1 MAKTDRHSAIMRVL
15 VMTLALNLLVSGT
28 KIIIG
33 LATGLISVTASGFE
47 SLLDSSNNIV
57 GFFTMNMSKHG
68 PDERHPYGHRK
79 FETLAAMLIAV
90 MLLFAGSQIFM
101 AALKRLHEVVPPQG
115 SFWAFVA
122 MGVSIGVN
130 IIVITYELKMGRKH
144 SSEFLLTDAAH
155 TSTDLFSSMV
165 VIAGVVGVKLGF
177 PRADALAAFVIVGVI
192 AWTGFHLIREAM
204 NILSDTARID
214 VKAVEECAMKVEGVL
229 GVHNIR
235 SRGTPDHIAVDLHV
249 KVDPKMTV
257 EDGHKLSHRVK
268 ERLMR
273 EHAHIVDVVVHLEPY
288 YAASAS

>member
-1 MAKTDRHSAIMRVL
+1 MRVL

-47 SLLDSSNNIV
+47 SLLDSSNTIV
-57 GFFTMNMSKHG
+57 GFITLNMAKHG

-79 FETLAAMLIAV
+79 FETLAALLIAV

-101 AALKRLHEVVPPQG
+101 AALRRLHEAAPSQN
-115 SFWAFVA
+115 SIWAFVA
-122 MGVSIGVN
+122 MGVSIAVN
-130 IIVITYELKMGRKH
+130 IVVISYELKMGRKY

-165 VIAGVVGVKLGF
+165 VITGVVGVKLGF
-177 PRADALAAFVIVGVI
+177 PRADAFAAFVIVAVI

-204 NILSDTARID
+204 NILSDTARIN
-214 VKAVEECAMKVEGVL
+214 VKAVEDCALKVGGVL

-235 SRGTPDHIAVDLHV
+235 SRGTPDSIAVDLHV
-249 KVDPKMTV
+249 KVNPKMTV

-268 ERLMR
+268 DCIMQ
-273 EHAHIVDVVVHLEPY
+273 EHAHVVDVVVHLEPY
-288 YAASAS
+288 YPAPES

>member
-1 MAKTDRHSAIMRVL
+1 MPKADRHTAIMRVL
-15 VMTLALNLLVSGT
+15 IMTLALNLLVSGT

-33 LATGLISVTASGFE
+33 LATGLLSVTASGFE

-57 GFFTMNMSKHG
+57 GFITLNMAKHG

-79 FETLAAMLIAV
+79 FETLAALLIAV
-90 MLLFAGSQIFM
+90 MLLLAGSQIFM
-101 AALKRLHEVVPPQG
+101 AALKRLHEVAPYQ
-115 SFWAFVA
+115 SSYWAFVA
-122 MGVSIGVN
+122 MGVSIAVN
-130 IIVITYELKMGRKH
+130 VIVITYEFKMGRKH

-165 VIAGVVGVKLGF
+165 VIAGVVGVRLGF
-177 PRADALAAFVIVGVI
+177 PRADAFAAFIIVAVI
-192 AWTGFHLIREAM
+192 AWTGFHLIREAL

-214 VKAVEECAMKVEGVL
+214 AKAVEECAMKVEGVL

-249 KVDPKMTV
+249 RVNPKMTV

-268 ERLMR
+268 DCIMR
-273 EHAHIVDVVVHLEPY
+273 EHPHIVDVVIHLEPY
-288 YAASAS
+288 YSVPES